1 MPLMRKNS
9 DVYQR
14 RIDDKEAGK
23 AVYVVAVYDYGPK
36 VETFCNDGTD
46 LAMAIGDLVEVTDAK
61 LAETGGWWAGINV
74 RTKDTGIFPTNYV
87 GEASPSEV
95 QSFMANLHNEQQK
108 QAEKMRERR
117 KKVQGKRQSAQP
129 AQPRAPQA
137 KQAKVRKLVGQMA
150 EAGVFAPETPDP
162 SLAFAAFAVDRQP
175 VDWVGVLQSL
185 AEADY
190 YHPGCDPERWSD
202 NLAWGE
208 LPAGWREPGE
218 GRVLAVLWEDE
229 TVIFSRVWSRSL
241 AGLTAPMGK
250 AEPWS
255 QVDAEVLQALRDAR
269 ISIG

>member
-1 MPLMRKNS
+1 MIAFLRSTKGRWTIRLLALGVSFLFATRVMGMAWNG
-9 DVYQR
+9 DGHAVLVVIFAIVLLGFAYA
-14 RIDDKEAGK
+14 IDIFVG
-23 AVYVVAVYDYGPK
+23 VA
-36 VETFCNDGTD
+36 
-46 LAMAIGDLVEVTDAK
+46 L
-61 LAETGGWWAGINV
+61 
-74 RTKDTGIFPTNYV
+74 
-87 GEASPSEV
+87 
-95 QSFMANLHNEQQK
+95 SFAP
-108 QAEKMRERR
+108 
-117 KKVQGKRQSAQP
+117 QP
-129 AQPRAPQA
+129 AGPATKMQFEGAIPPLSQA

-208 LPAGWREPGE
+208 LPADWRAPGE

-250 AEPWS
+250 AEPWTP
-255 QVDAEVLQALRDAR
+255 VDEEVLQALRDAR